1 MSSEPEDGVETP
13 PEKAFAAVG
22 DETRIE
28 ILRALA
34 QDLNDPVSFSEL
46 RDRVGVRD
54 SGQFNYHLGKLQG
67 RFVRKTD
74 EGYTTTYAGRHLY
87 GAILAGTYTESGA
100 IEPIELDDSC
110 PMCGEP
116 VAVRYEEERVHI
128 SCTECD
134 EFRNEFSMPPGVV
147 DGRDRDA
154 LPETFDRWLRLNVDR
169 IVSGFCAACEGPT
182 TPSFDRIDDELAVVY
197 ECERCGDHLQADPAG
212 VVLSHPAVVSFY
224 YDHGIDVR
232 REPLWRLLGPNYGE
246 LKDLTRVVEEDPL
259 RVRISFE
266 RDGDRLDLVLDE
278 TAEVVEVDRTTVD
291 A

>member
-1 MSSEPEDGVETP
+1 MNTDRNGDSGISPEE
-13 PEKAFAAVG
+13 AFAALG
-22 DETRIE
+22 DRTRIE
-28 ILRALA
+28 IIRALA
-34 QDLNDPVSFSEL
+34 EDPTEAVPFSEL

-54 SGQFNYHLGKLQG
+54 SGQFNYHLGKLLG

-74 EGYTTTYAGRHLY
+74 DGYTTTYAGGHLH

-110 PMCGEP
+110 PMCGAP
-116 VAVRYEEERVHI
+116 VAVRYEDERVYI
-128 SCTECD
+128 SCTDCE

-147 DGRDRDA
+147 DRRDREA
-154 LPETFDRWLRLNVDR
+154 LPETFDRWLRLNVER
-169 IVSGFCAACEGPT
+169 IVAGFCPACEGPT
-182 TPSFDRIDDELAVVY
+182 TPSFEWVDDELAAVY

-246 LKDLTRVVEEDPL
+246 LKDLTRIVEEEPL
-259 RVRISFE
+259 RVRITFE

-278 TAEVVEVDRTTVD
+278 AAEVVETERRPAD